1 MQGRMA
7 GSWALLGL
15 LLFCLHL
22 QGLFARSINAVE
34 EKVPLD
40 LGTNLPLLGQ
50 PSLARS
56 SDSEHPK
63 PKPDAG
69 SNGLARSPL
78 KPRMS
83 LYDGSQAARGSGVQK
98 WLPPEGLPSVD
109 SWPPEGPWPV
119 MAAAVEDH
127 PGDLLPEGL
136 SYLASAVALP
146 LGSGLLPEGSSAHFA
161 GVPPDAS
168 LLHQDPELRRPPH
181 PSPLGAQGE
190 IPVLRPLCA
199 LINRIRQSLLPSH
212 PWGTLNPCVSWGGGR
227 PGTGWG
233 TKPMPPSHA
242 GSWGIN
248 NQFPGSSWGNSNRY
262 PGGSWGNSNQ
272 YPGGSWGNINRY
284 PGATWG
290 NIRLPPGSNTQL
302 PPRILRPP
310 GSSWNIPAGFPNSQ
324 DPRSQWG

>member
-1 MQGRMA
+1 IRGRTVA
-7 GSWALLGL
+7 FKCPPL
-15 LLFCLHL
+15 LLETSALFLDL
-22 QGLFARSINAVE
+22 LFARSISAVE
-34 EKVPLD
+34 KKVPG

-56 SDSEHPK
+56 SNSEHPK

-78 KPRMS
+78 KPKMS

-98 WLPPEGLPSVD
+98 GLSSEGLRSED

-119 MAAAVEDH
+119 MAAAAEDH

-146 LGSGLLPEGSSAHFA
+146 LGSGLLPEGPSAHFA
-161 GVPPDAS
+161 GVPPAAF
-168 LLHQDPELRRPPH
+168 LLHQDPELRWPPRS
-181 PSPLGAQGE
+181 SPLGAQGE

-199 LINRIRQSLLPSH
+199 LINRIRQSLLPCH
-212 PWGTLNPCVSWGGGR
+212 PWGALNPCVSWGGGR

-242 GSWGIN
+242 LSWGIS
-248 NQFPGSSWGNSNRY
+248 NQFPGSSWGNINRY
-262 PGGSWGNSNQ
+262 PGGSWGNINQ
-272 YPGGSWGNINRY
+272 Y

-290 NIRLPPGSNTQL
+290 NIHLPPGTNTQL

-310 GSSWNIPAGFPNSQ
+310 VSSWNTPAGFPNSQ
-324 DPRSQWG
+324 DPGSQ